1 MNNEEWYYIID
12 KNNCVF
18 QLFGNELRDIKSHV
32 AVLEYIFNLKNSYDC
47 LALKKRNGIEYY
59 RAGIGH
65 NTEEL
70 KQIGL
75 GKYIRY
81 FDKLNREVTCISD
94 KDIAR
99 VITPNKALQDV
110 TNGKI
115 LTEPHVKRDLMY
127 LLNVLKYNISEDI
140 IDYIG
145 IEGSLCFG
153 ISHEFSDIDI
163 IINGQ
168 KAFERINTD
177 WKNIVNNERKI
188 SLLDNLPICQEDL
201 VLDRKKF
208 IPCLEEEILFH
219 ECRKNYAYIQK
230 DRIYRK
236 VNIVGK
242 LNKND
247 ILYKERE
254 NKYFSNR
261 SFKPVGLC
269 KIRGITQTDNLGNYI
284 PSIYDTKTLNFHP
297 ITKNNPD
304 FPVAAD
310 VSYIIDY
317 VGSYYMQLKKGE
329 IFESIG
335 MLEEI
340 YINDHPSGKYRIS
353 LNHWDGHIENGM
365 YLKTIANNY
374 DDYINGKV
382 AYENN
387 ERKCK
392 FSIVPHLLYKGR

>member
-1 MNNEEWYYIID
+1 M
-12 KNNCVF
+12 
-18 QLFGNELRDIKSHV
+18 
-32 AVLEYIFNLKNSYDC
+32 
-47 LALKKRNGIEYY
+47 
-59 RAGIGH
+59 
-65 NTEEL
+65 
-70 KQIGL
+70 
-75 GKYIRY
+75 
-81 FDKLNREVTCISD
+81 
-94 KDIAR
+94 
-99 VITPNKALQDV
+99 
-110 TNGKI
+110 
-115 LTEPHVKRDLMY
+115 
-127 LLNVLKYNISEDI
+127 
-140 IDYIG
+140 
-145 IEGSLCFG
+145 
-153 ISHEFSDIDI
+153 
-163 IINGQ
+163 
-168 KAFERINTD
+168 
-177 WKNIVNNERKI
+177 NNERKI
-188 SLLDNLPICQEDL
+188 SLLDKLPICQEDL

-208 IPCLEEEILFH
+208 IPCLEEEILFY

-304 FPVAAD
+304 FPVVAD

-374 DDYINGKV
+374 DDYINGKI

-392 FSIVPHLLYKGR
+392 FSILPHLLYKGR